1 MFETLS
7 ERLGAILD
15 KLTRKGAL
23 TDADVGEAM
32 REVRV
37 ALLEADVALDVVR
50 DFTEAV
56 KQKAIGQEVVRSI
69 TPGQM
74 VIKIVH
80 DELVRMLGSDA
91 QGIDLAAT
99 PPVVMMLVGLQGS
112 GKTTTAAKLGKR
124 LETRDKQKVL
134 MASLDTRR
142 PAAQEQLRVLGEQ
155 TGVATLP
162 IVAGETPTAIAKR
175 AIDAARRGGY
185 DVLLLDTAGRTH
197 IDDELMAET
206 AAIEKIARPHE
217 TLLVADAL
225 TGQDAVNLA
234 KSFGA
239 RVALTGIVLTRV
251 DGDGRGG
258 AALSMRAVTGK
269 PIKLIGVGEKLDALE
284 EFHPERIAGRILG
297 MGDVVGLV
305 EKAIQTVEIDK
316 AEAIARK
323 VKKGAFDLDDLAEQL
338 QQMQKLGGMG
348 GVLAMLP
355 GIGKIKKQLDA
366 ANLDD
371 AILKRQQAMIG
382 SMTKAERKNPKL
394 LNASRKKRV
403 TAGSGTS
410 VQDLNRLVKMHRQ
423 MADMMKAMGKKRG
436 LLGTLFGGGP
446 PPDCGRAARGAAEI
460 CRRSRQAAF
469 PVFPAAFPDF
479 PAASRE
485 ASPACQNRK
494 SDEINRN
501 EENEAMSLKIRLAR
515 AGAKKRPYYRIVVA
529 NSRNPRDG
537 RYIEKIGTYDP
548 LQPKGSAERVKFVDD
563 RLKHW
568 LGVGAQPT
576 DRVLRF
582 LDAAGIRKRAA
593 RSNPNKGQPGKKRLE
608 REEAKRTAA
617 TEKEKAAAEAAAAP
631 PPAEPEVPAEQPA
644 AEQPAAEQPAP
655 EQPAAEEPAPEPSTA
670 E

>member
-1 MFETLS
+1 
-7 ERLGAILD
+7 
-15 KLTRKGAL
+15 
-23 TDADVGEAM
+23 M
-32 REVRV
+32 REVRR

-50 DFTEAV
+50 DFIEAV
-56 KQKAIGQEVVRSI
+56 RVKAVGQEVVRST

-80 DELVRMLGSDA
+80 DELVRVLGHDA

-112 GKTTTAAKLGKR
+112 GKTTTTAKLAKR
-124 LETRDKQKVL
+124 LEARDKQKVL

-162 IVAGETPTAIAKR
+162 IVAGEEPAAITTRALKAAKL
-175 AIDAARRGGY
+175 GGY

-197 IDDELMAET
+197 IDEELMQET

-234 KSFGA
+234 KNFNE

-284 EFHPERIAGRILG
+284 DFHPDRIAGRILG

-305 EKAIQTVEIDK
+305 EKAIQHVEIDK

-338 QQMQKLGGMG
+338 KQMQKLGGMG

-371 AILKRQQAMIG
+371 RILKRQQAMIG
-382 SMTKAERKNPKL
+382 SMTRAERKNPKL

-403 TAGSGTS
+403 ASGSGTS
-410 VQDLNRLVKMHRQ
+410 VQDINKLVKMHRQ

-436 LLGTLFGGGP
+436 MLGALFGGGP
-446 PPDCGRAARGAAEI
+446 PPEMPAELPAGAALPPGGMP
-460 CRRSRQAAF
+460 SL
-469 PVFPAAFPDF
+469 PPGTFPDF
-479 PAASRE
+479 
-485 ASPACQNRK
+485 
-494 SDEINRN
+494 
-501 EENEAMSLKIRLAR
+501 
-515 AGAKKRPYYRIVVA
+515 AGGL
-529 NSRNPRDG
+529 PRG
-537 RYIEKIGTYDP
+537 LPGLP
-548 LQPKGSAERVKFVDD
+548 
-563 RLKHW
+563 
-568 LGVGAQPT
+568 GVPRGLPG
-576 DRVLRF
+576 L
-582 LDAAGIRKRAA
+582 
-593 RSNPNKGQPGKKRLE
+593 PGKKR
-608 REEAKRTAA
+608 
-617 TEKEKAAAEAAAAP
+617 
-631 PPAEPEVPAEQPA
+631 
-644 AEQPAAEQPAP
+644 
-655 EQPAAEEPAPEPSTA
+655 
-670 E
+670 

>member
-23 TDADVGEAM
+23 TEADVTEAM
-32 REVRV
+32 REVRR

-50 DFTEAV
+50 DFIEAV
-56 KQKAIGQEVVRSI
+56 RVKAVGQEVVRST

-80 DELVRMLGSDA
+80 DELVRVLGHDA

-112 GKTTTAAKLGKR
+112 GKTTTTAKLAKR
-124 LETRDKQKVL
+124 LEARDKQKVL

-162 IVAGETPTAIAKR
+162 IVAGEEPAAITTRALKAAKL
-175 AIDAARRGGY
+175 GGY
-185 DVLLLDTAGRTH
+185 DVLLLDTAGCTH
-197 IDDELMAET
+197 IDEELMQET

-234 KSFGA
+234 KNFNE

-284 EFHPERIAGRILG
+284 DFHPDRIAGRILG

-305 EKAIQTVEIDK
+305 EKAIQHVEIDK

-338 QQMQKLGGMG
+338 KQMQKLGGMG

-371 AILKRQQAMIG
+371 RILKRQQAMIG
-382 SMTKAERKNPKL
+382 SMTRAERKNPKL

-403 TAGSGTS
+403 ASGSGTS
-410 VQDLNRLVKMHRQ
+410 VQDINKLVKMHRQ

-436 LLGTLFGGGP
+436 MLGALFGGGP
-446 PPDCGRAARGAAEI
+446 PPEMPAELPAGAALPPGGMP
-460 CRRSRQAAF
+460 SL
-469 PVFPAAFPDF
+469 PPGTFPDF
-479 PAASRE
+479 
-485 ASPACQNRK
+485 
-494 SDEINRN
+494 
-501 EENEAMSLKIRLAR
+501 
-515 AGAKKRPYYRIVVA
+515 AGGL
-529 NSRNPRDG
+529 PRG
-537 RYIEKIGTYDP
+537 LPGLP
-548 LQPKGSAERVKFVDD
+548 
-563 RLKHW
+563 
-568 LGVGAQPT
+568 GVPRGLPG
-576 DRVLRF
+576 L
-582 LDAAGIRKRAA
+582 
-593 RSNPNKGQPGKKRLE
+593 PGKKR
-608 REEAKRTAA
+608 
-617 TEKEKAAAEAAAAP
+617 
-631 PPAEPEVPAEQPA
+631 
-644 AEQPAAEQPAP
+644 
-655 EQPAAEEPAPEPSTA
+655 
-670 E
+670 